1 MLTRDLDT
9 ELFESYSDD
18 IPLILKRVYA
28 ARSVSESQLS
38 MALPGLLKPSFD
50 QLNIAL
56 DLLEK
61 CILEDRRIL
70 IVGDFDADG
79 ATASAVAIKALRLM
93 GAKHVDFLVPNRF
106 KHGYGLSPEIVQE
119 AKTDKDP
126 NLIITVDNGISS
138 NEGAALARSFAID
151 VIITDHHLPP
161 KVLPEA
167 NSIINPNLRGCDFPS
182 KNLAGVGVCFYLF
195 SALKTHLA
203 GKGYFDAHNIQIPD
217 LRELLDLVALGTVAD
232 VVKLDQ
238 NNRILVNE
246 GIKRI
251 RQKLCSKG
259 ILAILELTKRP
270 IETLQAS
277 DLGFTV
283 APRINAAGRLS
294 DISQGIRCLLS
305 EDMND
310 ARRYAQT
317 LEEFNIKRREEQTRM
332 QDEAL
337 AIVEGQ
343 TIDESQFAIVLYD
356 ETWHEGIVGIV
367 AGKLKETYQC
377 PCAVFAKSGSVL
389 KGSIRSIPDVHI
401 KDLLDLV
408 DRDNPGLID
417 KFGGHAMAAGL
428 ALSPGSFESFS
439 EAFSEAIKRHLEG
452 KKPIIE
458 LMTDGELEASEITLK
473 NAELLRSASPWGQG
487 FEEPIFYG
495 DFELVEQRIVGEKH
509 LKCNLKLLGASS
521 VLEGIAFFQEKINS
535 KNVRVAYK
543 LNVNSFRGNES
554 LQLMIES
561 IESS

>member
-1 MLTRDLDT
+1 MLSREIDNALY
-9 ELFESYSDD
+9 ESYSDD
-18 IPLILKRVYA
+18 IPTLLKKIYA
-28 ARSVSESQLS
+28 SRSVTESQLDMS
-38 MALPGLLKPSFD
+38 LPGLLKPNFD

-56 DLLEK
+56 ELLERA
-61 CILEDRRIL
+61 IFEDKKIL
-70 IVGDFDADG
+70 IIGDFDADG

-93 GAKHVDFLVPNRF
+93 GAKYVDFLVPNRF
-106 KHGYGLSPEIVQE
+106 KHGYGLSPEIVNE
-119 AKTDKDP
+119 AKIEKEPD
-126 NLIITVDNGISS
+126 LIITVDNGISS
-138 NEGAALARSFAID
+138 NDGTALARSFGID

-161 KVLPEA
+161 KDLPEA

-182 KNLAGVGVCFYLF
+182 KNLAGVGVSFYLF
-195 SALKTHLA
+195 SSLKTHLVA
-203 GKGYFDAHNIQIPD
+203 NGYFEKHNIELPD

-238 NNRILVNE
+238 NNRILINE

-251 RQKLCSKG
+251 RQKRCSKG

-270 IETLQAS
+270 VESLQAS

-305 EDMND
+305 EDIND
-310 ARRYAQT
+310 ARRYALT
-317 LEEFNIKRREEQTRM
+317 LEEFNIKRRKEQTRM

-337 AIVEGQ
+337 AIVEEQ
-343 TIDESQFAIVLYD
+343 LIDESQFAIVLYD
-356 ETWHEGIVGIV
+356 ETWHEGVVGIV

-377 PCAVFAKSGSVL
+377 PCAVFAKADKVL

-401 KDLLDLV
+401 KDLLETV
-408 DRDNPGLID
+408 AINNPGLIE
-417 KFGGHAMAAGL
+417 KYGGHAMAAGL
-428 ALSPGSFESFS
+428 SIIPENFKIFK
-439 EAFSEAIKRHLEG
+439 EAFSEAITKHLEG

-458 LMTDGELEASEITLK
+458 LLTDGKLEASEITLK
-473 NAELLRSASPWGQG
+473 NAELLRQASPWGQG

-495 DFELVEQRIVGEKH
+495 DFELLEQKIVGEKH
-509 LKCNLKLLGASS
+509 LKCTLKLIDNSS
-521 VLEGIAFFQEKINS
+521 IFEGIAFFQEKLQS
-535 KNVRVAYK
+535 KKVRVAYK